1 MWEINYRKIMARMK
15 VNAGLTLL
23 MAEDK
28 VGELYLIPLYP
39 AICAALLFY
48 SQKKLKN
55 KHKNKSKNT
64 SLH

>member
-1 MWEINYRKIMARMK
+1 MARMK

-39 AICAALLFY
+39 AIWAALLYF
-48 SQKKLKN
+48 SQKHIQK
-55 KHKNKSKNT
+55 T
-64 SLH
+64 QIQI